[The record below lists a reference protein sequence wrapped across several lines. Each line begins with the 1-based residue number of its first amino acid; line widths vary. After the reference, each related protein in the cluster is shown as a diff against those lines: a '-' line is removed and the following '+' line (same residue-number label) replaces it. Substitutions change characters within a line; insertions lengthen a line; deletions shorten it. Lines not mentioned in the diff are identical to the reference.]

1 MAFQYGDGLR
11 FRKDISLVTWVSG
24 IHPKGQLGH
33 TQDHVAISLN
43 DAKLIIPMDLA
54 KELFEL
60 DLPEHM
66 QPEKQE
72 IKNVEK
78 VIKKEIKKPKKEIT
92 ILRQKPTIKRV
103 RRKKQD
109 A

>member
-1 MAFQYGDGLR
+1 MAFKYGDGLR

-54 KELFEL
+54 TELFEL
-60 DLPEHM
+60 DLPEHIE
-66 QPEKQE
+66 PEKQE
-72 IKNVEK
+72 LDHIEEVLE
-78 VIKKEIKKPKKEIT
+78 KPKKEPKTKPT
-92 ILRQKPTIKRV
+92 IMKQKPTIKRV

>member
-1 MAFQYGDGLR
+1 MAFKYGDGLR

-43 DAKLIIPMDLA
+43 NAKLIIPMDLA
-54 KELFEL
+54 IELFEL
-60 DLPEHM
+60 DLPEHIES
-66 QPEKQE
+66 EKQE
-72 IKNVEK
+72 LNHIEK
-78 VIKKEIKKPKKEIT
+78 VLEKPKKEPKKTPLIMK
-92 ILRQKPTIKRV
+92 QKPTIKMI